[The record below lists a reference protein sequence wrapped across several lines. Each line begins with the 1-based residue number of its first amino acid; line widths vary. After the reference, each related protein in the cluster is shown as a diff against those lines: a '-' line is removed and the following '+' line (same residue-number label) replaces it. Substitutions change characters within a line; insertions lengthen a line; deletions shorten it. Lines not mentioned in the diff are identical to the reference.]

1 LMLRDGNGQSCL
13 SLAVEKNNAKLVPVL
28 LEAAGER
35 KLELLMINCNG
46 DMGPL
51 YMAAYRGLAD
61 VVKELLEAAGEQ
73 KLLMLNTDSGRVS
86 LHIAAELVHV
96 DVVNVLLAYVAA
108 CDPPTQRALLLAR
121 RSRGGD
127 AEGQPTGMGCLQVL
141 LRSQVRTF
149 WASDAKTLSE
159 TMLKPLLQAA
169 DNAGVLGELLT
180 MTERDGSTCLH
191 AVVDNCHRVYD
202 YVKVLLHAADNA
214 RVLVELLM
222 MTDHEGSTF
231 LHKVQFEPNL
241 VEVLVEAA
249 GTAGVLGELLTM
261 TDHKGR
267 TCLHAVVDHS
277 FNVGD
282 VLKVLLR
289 AALTAG
295 VLSKVLMMTD
305 HEGSTL
311 LRYAATRAELRTLFE
326 LEGRRCVWMRSFTA
340 EEFHSKA
347 VREALAMEAAVG
359 RSAPTRGRTRLLHLL
374 YSPVWYL

>member
-1 LMLRDGNGQSCL
+1 
-13 SLAVEKNNAKLVPVL
+13 
-28 LEAAGER
+28 
-35 KLELLMINCNG
+35 
-46 DMGPL
+46 
-51 YMAAYRGLAD
+51 
-61 VVKELLEAAGEQ
+61 
-73 KLLMLNTDSGRVS
+73 
-86 LHIAAELVHV
+86 
-96 DVVNVLLAYVAA
+96 
-108 CDPPTQRALLLAR
+108 
-121 RSRGGD
+121 
-127 AEGQPTGMGCLQVL
+127 
-141 LRSQVRTF
+141 
-149 WASDAKTLSE
+149 
-159 TMLKPLLQAA
+159 
-169 DNAGVLGELLT
+169 
-180 MTERDGSTCLH
+180 
-191 AVVDNCHRVYD
+191 
-202 YVKVLLHAADNA
+202 VKVLLHAADNA